1 MQNYML
7 RRRRKHSDN
16 ADGSGKRIATAS
28 ESWGRKKND
37 QMSPLLL
44 SLLPHLHLHL
54 NAEKGGEREGS
65 LGYLTLC
72 KLIFLLVLVIRKTY
86 ANFSLHDTKE
96 VVTVFSQNGI
106 G

>member
-1 MQNYML
+1 
-7 RRRRKHSDN
+7 
-16 ADGSGKRIATAS
+16 
-28 ESWGRKKND
+28 
-37 QMSPLLL
+37 MSPLLL

>member
-1 MQNYML
+1 
-7 RRRRKHSDN
+7 
-16 ADGSGKRIATAS
+16 
-28 ESWGRKKND
+28 
-37 QMSPLLL
+37 MSPLLL

-96 VVTVFSQNGI
+96 VVTVFFAKRNWIKCERVRLCLINRQRS
-106 G
+106 